1 MFLTE
6 CSFFKK
12 FSLLRTL
19 LVYFIFRA
27 IHPDQLAEKVF
38 KNWDAD
44 QNGCIS
50 FAEFAYIIFLMTKA
64 PKEVKLRH
72 IFNILDIDGSGTLS
86 AQEVVQAVKNAHNI
100 LGDLNFDYNSKGIQV
115 FRAMD
120 SDGDLRINQEE
131 FVQACLKDENLGDLM
146 EKLMSSPELFQ

>member
-1 MFLTE
+1 
-6 CSFFKK
+6 
-12 FSLLRTL
+12 
-19 LVYFIFRA
+19 
-27 IHPDQLAEKVF
+27 
-38 KNWDAD
+38 
-44 QNGCIS
+44 
-50 FAEFAYIIFLMTKA
+50 MTKA

-146 EKLMSSPELFQ
+146 EKLMSSPELFQWCGK